1 MAPNLLNIIRN
12 RLPRP
17 RKMEEIAFTM
27 QLKPGVD
34 AEYKRR
40 HDEIWPELSALLTE
54 AGVRDY
60 SIFLDR
66 STGRLFA
73 VQKRMEG
80 HTTDTLPALDIM
92 KRWWAYMA
100 DLMDTNPDNS
110 PVVIALER
118 VFHMD

>member
-1 MAPNLLNIIRN
+1 
-12 RLPRP
+12 
-17 RKMEEIAFTM
+17 MEEIAFTM

-40 HDEIWPELSALLTE
+40 HDEIWPELSALLTG

-66 STGRLFA
+66 PTGRLFA
-73 VQKRMEG
+73 VQKRVAG
-80 HTTDTLPALDIM
+80 HTTDTLPGLDIM
-92 KRWWAYMA
+92 KRWWDYMA

-110 PVVIALER
+110 PVVTPLER